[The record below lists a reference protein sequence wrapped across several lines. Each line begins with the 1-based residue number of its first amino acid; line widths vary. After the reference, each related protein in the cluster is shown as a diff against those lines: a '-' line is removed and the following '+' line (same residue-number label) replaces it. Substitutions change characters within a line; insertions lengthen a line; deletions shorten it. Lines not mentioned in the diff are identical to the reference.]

1 MRVLIFD
8 TETTGLPRSKASAE
22 SGPNNWPHIVSIS
35 WIVLDTHS
43 NTELTRHS
51 YIIKPNG
58 WTIPQE
64 SVNIHGITT
73 EQANLV
79 GKNLFDVMAEFITE
93 SCDAWLAHNLEF
105 DMGVVINAVL
115 WDLKMQFPYTPQK
128 KFCSMNLTKDICKL
142 PGMFR
147 GYKPPKLKELYY
159 CAFKLFPAEHLLH
172 NSMYDVEILAEI
184 VKGYL
189 PLRQAMGLVASSD
202 IKEDGKT
209 LRIRINPRVGQ

>member
-8 TETTGLPRSKASAE
+8 TETTGLPRSRTSAE
-22 SGPNNWPHIVSIS
+22 AGPNNWPHIVSIS

-64 SVNIHGITT
+64 SVDIHGITT

-79 GKNLFDVMAEFITE
+79 GKNLFDVMGEFITE

-105 DMGVVINAVL
+105 DFGVVLNAVL
-115 WDLKMQFPYTPQK
+115 WDLKLRFPYIPQK
-128 KFCSMNLTKDICKL
+128 KFCSMLLTKDICKI
-142 PGMFR
+142 PGKFR

-159 CAFKLFPAEHLLH
+159 HAFGKVPEERNLH
-172 NSMYDVEILAEI
+172 NSMYDTEILTEI
-184 VKGYL
+184 VKSYL

-202 IKEDGKT
+202 IQEDGKT
-209 LRIRINPRVGQ
+209 LRIRINNHLEQ